1 MEEKE
6 DESDLTN
13 LERILL
19 EEKEDESDLTKNIKQ
34 QIFEYMDSKY
44 NDTSTD
50 DLLNLCTFLDPR
62 FKFDYIKKDKLYDS
76 TVALIKGIVQ
86 REVVA
91 LIKKESQE
99 TEAREEHDDLQN
111 EVAQPSEP
119 SQPPRKKKRL
129 AEIFKKPSSSHKLR
143 AEDIAA
149 GEIDQY
155 IYSPCAEV
163 DSNPLEWWKTH
174 YVD

>member
-1 MEEKE
+1 MRH
-6 DESDLTN
+6 

-19 EEKEDESDLTKNIKQ
+19 EEKEDESELIENIKHKV
-34 QIFEYMDSKY
+34 FEYMDSKY
-44 NDTSTD
+44 YDPSIE

-76 TVALIKGIVQ
+76 TIALMKDIVDQEVLALIK
-86 REVVA
+86 RENQ
-91 LIKKESQE
+91 ESSIS
-99 TEAREEHDDLQN
+99 EHDDIQ
-111 EVAQPSEP
+111 EEAVQP

-129 AEIFKKPSSSHKLR
+129 AEIFKKPTLSRKLR

-155 IYSPCAEV
+155 IHPPV
-163 DSNPLEWWKTH
+163 LK
-174 YVD
+174 